1 MQSTAPSA
9 RSLLLGLLAGASG
22 LAGSALSV
30 VDVVGAEV
38 FTVDSTQSS
47 VSISG
52 TVAGRTLHEQ
62 GSGSLTTHYQGT
74 LVADVGADTIQF
86 PGQSQVLAVN
96 SGSWQPLSDGSDGS
110 EPANYGGTASFFF
123 TKGVAAVREVQVD
136 VTSGAVAVVNG
147 QFSTEGLTFTIPAD
161 GYSSLAYRVEGAY
174 SAAGAVSL
182 AGRSATGQIATA
194 SVTTWSGLQ
203 ILTIPIQYTIYFTV
217 VKQNDTSVTLS
228 GQLVATRSL

>member
-1 MQSTAPSA
+1 MDPSQS
-9 RSLLLGLLAGASG
+9 R
-22 LAGSALSV
+22 
-30 VDVVGAEV
+30 
-38 FTVDSTQSS
+38 

-52 TVAGRTLHEQ
+52 NVLGSPLREQ
-62 GSGSLTTHYQGT
+62 GPGSLTTEYGGS
-74 LVADVGADTIQF
+74 LLAEVGGNTIRF

-174 SAAGAVSL
+174 NAAGAVSL
-182 AGRSATGQIATA
+182 AGAPCRWISRSIFDQ
-194 SVTTWSGLQ
+194 
-203 ILTIPIQYTIYFTV
+203 
-217 VKQNDTSVTLS
+217 
-228 GQLVATRSL
+228 